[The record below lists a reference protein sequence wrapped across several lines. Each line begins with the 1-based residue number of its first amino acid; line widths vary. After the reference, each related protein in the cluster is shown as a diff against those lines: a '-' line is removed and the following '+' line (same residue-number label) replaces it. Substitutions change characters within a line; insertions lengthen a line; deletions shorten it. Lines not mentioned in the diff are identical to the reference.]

1 MTASL
6 KTFSHL
12 AVCIIDGPI
21 ADVDVADVDVA
32 AYVAHADH
40 GEVVEAATCATLWL
54 TQLPHQAALDTP
66 PNNLSLFSVCKL
78 SNIFSRY
85 SLLIIVLY
93 RAIKAICMSTG
104 RQVE

>member
-1 MTASL
+1 MTESL

-21 ADVDVADVDVA
+21 ADVDIDVADANVDVA
-32 AYVAHADH
+32 ACIAHADH
-40 GEVVEAATCATLWL
+40 NEVDEVATCATLWL

-85 SLLIIVLY
+85 SL
-93 RAIKAICMSTG
+93 
-104 RQVE
+104 

>member
-21 ADVDVADVDVA
+21 DDVDVA

-54 TQLPHQAALDTP
+54 TQLPH
-66 PNNLSLFSVCKL
+66 
-78 SNIFSRY
+78 
-85 SLLIIVLY
+85 
-93 RAIKAICMSTG
+93 
-104 RQVE
+104 